1 LLPALRYF
9 SLRVF
14 DAGMVKR
21 GHVRF
26 SRAEGC
32 GSELMMLLRLRW
44 GMKRAYCCES
54 GGGEGC
60 GQEDDELGELHF
72 AGRIWKIELIG
83 IGCLNG
89 WRLDCWRSMMGMR
102 RESYGKAGGFYT
114 TEVR

>member
-1 LLPALRYF
+1 
-9 SLRVF
+9 
-14 DAGMVKR
+14 
-21 GHVRF
+21 
-26 SRAEGC
+26 
-32 GSELMMLLRLRW
+32 MMLLRLRW

-89 WRLDCWRSMMGMR
+89 WRLDCWRSMIGNEKGVLR
-102 RESYGKAGGFYT
+102 QSGGVLYHGGPLIGGRYAAFLLLFLFPHLQSSSFFVCSALAG
-114 TEVR
+114 